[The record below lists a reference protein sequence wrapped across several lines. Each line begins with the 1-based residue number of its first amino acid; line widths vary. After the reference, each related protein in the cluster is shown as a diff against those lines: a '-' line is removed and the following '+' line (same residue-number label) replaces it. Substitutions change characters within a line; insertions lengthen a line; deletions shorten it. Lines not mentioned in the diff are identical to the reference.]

1 MVWGYRFSQFDHPKS
16 LWYIHDDAI
25 VHRSSEPTSAPAQ
38 RVHHDPVVYRPGGPT
53 REPAVE
59 HPNHPS
65 HPIYRLGHECGGPA
79 GHPVSRPRPGQYSGG
94 PDDRSAERMPA
105 LARAT
110 EPLSAP
116 LSGAG
121 EETGADPE
129 DDLRNDLIPRQP
141 EDEPAGDDD
150 LPTHPPFNYY
160 VQGYDRT
167 DGTQSAPPSIERE
180 GNQTEGHPAL
190 RAFPK
195 DPFQASKS
203 EEPVPGPEFEI
214 TKNDTT
220 IFRDSGHVIAAL
232 TDALAPQH
240 PSVDINVRDSGQQ
253 CAPAVREGE
262 GQVEPADLGEQGDKP
277 PLIPN
282 PSIKVTPTVDE
293 KDGGSSEVKSYAGCF
308 QNKYYLPPEAAH
320 EYAATLGMV
329 VDNDCELG
337 SEATGEAA
345 GEKGGEAAGK
355 RPKDDAYDYDEYDF
369 YDQESGEAAGEGP
382 DNAAGD
388 YVAYDGVA
396 YF

>member
-1 MVWGYRFSQFDHPKS
+1 MEGYVSNYAMHSADDNKDYPMFVNGERDRGRWGVRHDAPHAPNQVGHDAWHEHSDPYYDEPESYEYYDEGEGYDYEYGYECQDDPA
-16 LWYIHDDAI
+16 YIHDDAI
-25 VHRSSEPTSAPAQ
+25 VRRSSEPTSAPAQ

-65 HPIYRLGHECGGPA
+65 HPISRLGHECGGPA

-180 GNQTEGHPAL
+180 GNQTEGHPAS

-195 DPFQASKS
+195 DPFQASQS
-203 EEPVPGPEFEI
+203 EETVPGHKIEVTE
-214 TKNDTT
+214 NDKT

-232 TDALAPQH
+232 TDALAPQTL
-240 PSVDINVRDSGQQ
+240 SVDTNIRDS
-253 CAPAVREGE
+253 
-262 GQVEPADLGEQGDKP
+262 DQGISD
-277 PLIPN
+277 
-282 PSIKVTPTVDE
+282 V
-293 KDGGSSEVKSYAGCF
+293 
-308 QNKYYLPPEAAH
+308 
-320 EYAATLGMV
+320 
-329 VDNDCELG
+329 
-337 SEATGEAA
+337 
-345 GEKGGEAAGK
+345 
-355 RPKDDAYDYDEYDF
+355 
-369 YDQESGEAAGEGP
+369 
-382 DNAAGD
+382 
-388 YVAYDGVA
+388 
-396 YF
+396 